1 MRSLVV
7 LVACAAA
14 VAAFFPVRP
23 ILEKSTCFT

>member
-7 LVACAAA
+7 LVACAMA
-14 VAAFFPVRP
+14 AAFFPVRP